1 MNRMNLPDVFGRR
14 AGTGLDMFRSLQ
26 REIDQIFDDFSH
38 GVPGFGASDGGNGL
52 RQMKLDVAETDK
64 SFEVSADLPGAS
76 PENIDISLKEDML
89 TIRAETK
96 AEKED
101 GNKNFYVHERSY
113 GMYQRSIMLPTGVDP
128 EKIDAQFEKGVLKIS
143 LPKLPEAEAN
153 VRKIAVKST
162 S

>member
-1 MNRMNLPDVFGRR
+1 MNKLHLPDVFGRR

-26 REIDQIFDDFSH
+26 REIDHLFDDFSR
-38 GVPGFGASDGGNGL
+38 GMPSFGNGGEGL
-52 RQMKLDVAETDK
+52 MAMKLDMAETDK
-64 SFEVSADLPGAS
+64 SFEVTADLPGAA
-76 PENIDISLKEDML
+76 PENIDISLKDDIL
-89 TIRAETK
+89 TIKAETK

-101 GNKNFYVHERSY
+101 KNKNFHLHERSY
-113 GMYQRSIMLPTGVDP
+113 GMFQRSIMLPTGVDA
-128 EKIDAQFEKGVLKIS
+128 EKIDARFDKGVLKVS